1 MKLELVKKKLFE
13 GMEIECYVDKS
24 RDDGDFYMT
33 RRQIGEALEYENIN
47 SFHKVI
53 QRNKEIIGNPTMD
66 ILSILEGGREVEREF
81 ELYTFNQLFQI
92 LRFSK
97 QPKANLFMNWASLTL
112 QELITNRAELKFKK
126 EEDKINY
133 ENKIKEIV
141 ENAIKQATN
150 PLVSEL
156 QEQGKVIYLMKEQ
169 LDLFAFEQP
178 TNKNNIFEF
187 KIGQFI
193 RHEGIDHN
201 YAYHNFYINFENWL
215 GYKLDSK
222 KKKSETV
229 KEYIINNLLQEMIY
243 FVDGITQGRIVKG
256 SEPFVYDRDRKK
268 YVQGKWVDLG
278 GIFENGIEWEKVKD
292 EFDNECAYC
301 GRTDIP
307 LIQEHVFSKTQMSRI
322 NPKAV
327 NLINNIVPTCSD
339 CNGSKDNNE
348 IKEWYPNYQ
357 YYDED
362 RYLKIQKHYKMYNVK
377 ESTLD
382 KIKIKIAE

>member
-13 GMEIECYVDKS
+13 GMEIECYVNIS
-24 RDDGDFYMT
+24 REDGDFYMT
-33 RRQIGEALEYENIN
+33 RKQIGEALEYENMN
-47 SFHKVI
+47 SFHKVM
-53 QRNKEIIGNPTMD
+53 QRNKEIIGEPVVD
-66 ILSILEGGREVEREF
+66 ILSSTDRKQYETEI
-81 ELYTFNQLFQI
+81 YTFNQLFQI

-126 EEDKINY
+126 EDDKINY

-141 ENAIKQATN
+141 ENAMKEIAN
-150 PLVSEL
+150 PLKSKID
-156 QEQGKVIYLMKEQ
+156 EQGKVIYLMKEQ
-169 LDLFAFEQP
+169 LDSFAFEQP

-229 KEYIINNLLQEMIY
+229 KEYIMNNLLDEMIY
-243 FVDGITQGRIVKG
+243 FVDGITQCRIVKG

-268 YVQGKWVDLG
+268 YIQGKWIDLG
-278 GIFENGIEWEKVKD
+278 GIFENNIEWEKVKN
-292 EFDNECAYC
+292 EFNNECAYC

-362 RYLKIQKHYKMYNVK
+362 RYFKIQKHYKMYNVK